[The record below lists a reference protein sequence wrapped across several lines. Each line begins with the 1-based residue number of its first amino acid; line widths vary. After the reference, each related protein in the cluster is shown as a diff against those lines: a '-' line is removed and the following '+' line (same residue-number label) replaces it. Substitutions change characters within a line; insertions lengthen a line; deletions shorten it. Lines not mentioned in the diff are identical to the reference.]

1 MAFPSCHTFNAMK
14 SHKVKDA
21 QARVERAQ
29 LKRDSVSRKM
39 CAGSESVSAKL
50 LAEWDSEVEAAKAD
64 LDRLLS
70 A

>member
-1 MAFPSCHTFNAMK
+1 MK
-14 SHKVKDA
+14 AQKIKDA
-21 QARVERAQ
+21 QTRVERAQ
-29 LKRDSVSRKM
+29 LKRDSVSRKLSV
-39 CAGSESVSAKL
+39 GSESVSAKL